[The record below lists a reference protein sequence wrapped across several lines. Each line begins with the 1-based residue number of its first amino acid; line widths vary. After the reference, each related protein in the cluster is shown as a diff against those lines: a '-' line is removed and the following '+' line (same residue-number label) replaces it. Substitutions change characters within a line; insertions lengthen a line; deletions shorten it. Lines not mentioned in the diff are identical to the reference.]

1 MESIRKLLDILAGG
15 AGLDEAAR
23 VAGYVSPAEAGR
35 ALRRLA
41 DAIGGSAVKSAS
53 PGDSGRIGMKV
64 EKGGG
69 AGSVVVYVDGA
80 SRGNP
85 GPSSAAA
92 VAFLPSGERLTSRA
106 SCIGTATNNIAEYR
120 AVIEGLELAS
130 LLEAVDVVVRM
141 DSELVMKQLTGRYRI
156 KNETLRTL
164 AEEVRRIADRFSSV
178 SYEKVPRGDNKIADR
193 LANDALD
200 GKSED
205 REG

>member
-1 MESIRKLLDILAGG
+1 MESIIKLLDILAGG
-15 AGLDEAAR
+15 AGLDEAAKA
-23 VAGYVSPAEAGR
+23 AGYVSAAEAGR

-41 DAIGGSAVKSAS
+41 DSIGGSAIASAS
-53 PGDSGRIGMKV
+53 MGDSGRIGTKI
-64 EKGGG
+64 ERGGG
-69 AGSVVVYVDGA
+69 AESIVVYVDGA

-92 VAFLPSGERLTSRA
+92 VAFLPSGERLISRA

-164 AEEVRRIADRFSSV
+164 AEEVGRIAVRFGSV
-178 SYEKVPRGDNKIADR
+178 SYEKVTRSDNKIADR

-200 GKSED
+200 GKTED
-205 REG
+205 RDG